1 MIKSEFRPTPFASRL
16 VRHAM
21 RDRARR
27 ETGSP
32 ASPTSPFFD
41 DWREGIHEWVRQQ
54 TARLV
59 DEDRVRLHSHIE
71 AVNSSMAF
79 GFNLFM
85 PFREYG
91 ASALEEPLGRS
102 VGFAVRVIG
111 IGFEFHGPTDVLG
124 ECAGPLPTDDEKF
137 TASDVVVK
145 VEDDAG
151 RAGLILVEV
160 KLSEGGFTLCGGAKS
175 KANRR
180 KDVCASSARFFADP
194 RACYLR
200 RTRHARRDRR
210 YWKIFDAA
218 FGSVRATVPGYR
230 GERCP
235 FEGDHQQLMRY
246 HALALG
252 LNQAGETD
260 FTAFGLVHHPDNH
273 HVVEPW
279 EEYRSLVADASPLFR
294 IPANVLIDAV
304 ANQGGMWSD
313 WAWYMRERYMLA
325 TTGSGE

>member
-1 MIKSEFRPTPFASRL
+1 
-16 VRHAM
+16 
-21 RDRARR
+21 
-27 ETGSP
+27 
-32 ASPTSPFFD
+32 
-41 DWREGIHEWVRQQ
+41 
-54 TARLV
+54 
-59 DEDRVRLHSHIE
+59 
-71 AVNSSMAF
+71 MAF

-124 ECAGPLPTDDEKF
+124 ECAGPLPTEDEKF
-137 TASDVVVK
+137 TASDVVVQ

-218 FGSVRATVPGYR
+218 FGSVRAMVPRYS
-230 GERCP
+230 GERC
-235 FEGDHQQLMRY
+235 L
-246 HALALG
+246 
-252 LNQAGETD
+252 
-260 FTAFGLVHHPDNH
+260 
-273 HVVEPW
+273 
-279 EEYRSLVADASPLFR
+279 R
-294 IPANVLIDAV
+294 IPAQSGLSTLRFTGNSLRCSVSPRPKESQKHDFYQCVKRTSRLPLTPQKTPGKRASSPRGRNGVASVPRAGSPRSQDPPGTVAV
-304 ANQGGMWSD
+304 HFDRAGRLGP
-313 WAWYMRERYMLA
+313 
-325 TTGSGE
+325 GSFAGRRPPSGARGKLV